1 MAAGAA
7 QWRIQHHERPV
18 MSNDVVSFVLLSHE
32 QALRRR
38 MDIAA
43 NNMANVNTIG
53 FKREQAAFR
62 EEVERVR
69 DAPVPDARN
78 TSFVLDYG
86 VVHDSSPGGFQ
97 PTGNPL
103 DVMIEGPGYLS
114 VDDGSGGTAY
124 TRAGALHVLPD
135 GKLGTTGGR
144 PVFDGAGRA
153 IDIPADQAAGLAIAS
168 DGTVSTNTGPLGRL
182 AVTVFDELR
191 VSSRGDGLSDGA
203 GGRILT
209 PPETRLKSRGLETS
223 NVRPIVETAAMIEI
237 QRAYQSSMDMSA
249 SLDAM
254 RKQAIG
260 RLSRID

>member
-1 MAAGAA
+1 
-7 QWRIQHHERPV
+7 

-43 NNMANVNTIG
+43 NNMANVNTVG

-62 EEVERVR
+62 EEIERVR
-69 DAPVPDARN
+69 DAPVADART

-97 PTGNPL
+97 PTGNAL
-103 DVMIEGPGYLS
+103 DIMIDGPGYLS
-114 VDDGSGGTAY
+114 VDDGAGGTAY
-124 TRAGALHVLPD
+124 TRAGALQVLPD
-135 GKLGTTGGR
+135 GRLGTTAGR
-144 PVFDGAGRA
+144 PILDETGRA
-153 IDIPADQAAGLAIAS
+153 IDIPQDRAAGLAIAG
-168 DGTVSTNTGPLGRL
+168 DGTVSTNAGPLGRL

-191 VSSRGDGLSDGA
+191 VASRGDGLSDGA
-203 GGRILT
+203 GGRILAAA
-209 PPETRLKSRGLETS
+209 ETRLKSRGLEAS

-237 QRAYQSSMDMSA
+237 QRAYQSSMDISA